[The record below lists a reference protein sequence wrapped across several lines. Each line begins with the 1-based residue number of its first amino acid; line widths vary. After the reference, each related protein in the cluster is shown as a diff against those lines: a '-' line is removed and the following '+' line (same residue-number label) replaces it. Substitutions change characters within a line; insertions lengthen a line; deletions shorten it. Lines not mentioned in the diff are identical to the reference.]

1 MFVVLCGIDPMD
13 RKERLLEALRRLR
26 EIDGSPDLIE
36 SVLAALQDLEK
47 GSE

>member
-1 MFVVLCGIDPMD
+1 MFAVLCGIDPMD

>member
-1 MFVVLCGIDPMD
+1 MC

-26 EIDGSPDLIE
+26 EVNGSPDLIE
-36 SVLAALQDLEK
+36 SVLAALQELEQQ